1 MVGKNAHV
9 SGRSGDVDLH
19 YIGGRED
26 GLELRTPKVRI
37 AGRPACGTRTH
48 LVGEHQREL
57 ELVARSLR
65 VATTAPGSCRARQT
79 ASS

>member
-26 GLELRTPKVRI
+26 GLEF
-37 AGRPACGTRTH
+37 GRRKSG
-48 LVGEHQREL
+48 
-57 ELVARSLR
+57 LR
-65 VATTAPGSCRARQT
+65 VAQHAERART
-79 ASS
+79 W